1 MSLGP
6 ALFRRE
12 KIIDK
17 NGKLLVSCPEDT
29 AAFEDFA
36 FICRYLNQC
45 NGIWERLPFYG
56 YQYCKHEKS
65 LTSKRWSPQEL
76 SHALEPVLAIGEGM
90 GDPGFISHK
99 LQYAFRFLALWYEE
113 AFRQGK
119 WDSFKKWPGR
129 KSVRRSWKN
138 MRISIWMPLICPGAG
153 NLSCG
158 LSGNIPRQVGI
169 WRRLWGSLEC
179 LRRMIEWERLM

>member
-6 ALFRRE
+6 VMFRRE

-17 NGKLLVSCPEDT
+17 NGKLLVSCPENT

-56 YQYCKHEKS
+56 YHYCKHEES

-119 WDSFKKWPGR
+119 WDSFQEWTGR
-129 KSVRRSWKN
+129 EICEKELEKYADIYMDAPDVSWCRKLAMWIVREYPR
-138 MRISIWMPLICPGAG
+138 AG
-153 NLSCG
+153 WHLAKAMGQFG
-158 LSGNIPRQVGI
+158 LFEENN
-169 WRRLWGSLEC
+169 
-179 LRRMIEWERLM
+179 